1 MFRSSSFQKK
11 KNDVWLNLTFSVP
24 IVECTIRKAVSGKR
38 KWPAQL
44 VNPVKLRRSYITSST
59 KKNIKIKGWTKEKR
73 EYPKIVWLW
82 IRFEWKTSSTMSELK
97 GWRWRH
103 CNWLVTALLACP
115 LVVQLTIRA
124 VQVSG
129 RKRPATREHATES
142 GGQQESFR
150 SNLVKCHQPS

>member
-24 IVECTIRKAVSGKR
+24 IVECTIRKAVSGRR

-115 LVVQLTIRA
+115 LVVVADNKSSTGQWSQETGDKRA
-124 VQVSG
+124 RHGKWRST
-129 RKRPATREHATES
+129 RKFP
-142 GGQQESFR
+142 
-150 SNLVKCHQPS
+150 V